1 MARGEKDNTRER
13 NALTDVMGGRLRKW
27 NANGGTPWP
36 NQTGAT
42 GPERVEGINLN
53 AELLPPRKRKPEGE

>member
-1 MARGEKDNTRER
+1 
-13 NALTDVMGGRLRKW
+13 MGGRLRKFYPDD
-27 NANGGTPWP
+27 GTPWG
-36 NQTGAT
+36 NVTGAT